1 VSEVDPADD
10 SRLRCVV
17 LHYAYDVLRHER
29 TNRVLIAFDNA
40 AECWDYLTTAADELA
55 RRQRAGLADSKER
68 MSGVHWPAGY
78 HAGGQVDRLVR
89 RAIAHG
95 ANVPDE
101 IAQVAGNVVRATRT
115 P

>member
-1 VSEVDPADD
+1 
-10 SRLRCVV
+10 

-29 TNRVLIAFDNA
+29 TNRAVIAFDNA
-40 AECWDYLTTAADELA
+40 AECWEYLTAAADELA
-55 RRQRAGLADSKER
+55 RRQRAGLADSRER
-68 MSGVHWPAGY
+68 MSGVRWPAGY
-78 HAGGQVDRLVR
+78 HGREQVDRLVR

-101 IAQVAGNVVRATRT
+101 IADAAGNVVRATK